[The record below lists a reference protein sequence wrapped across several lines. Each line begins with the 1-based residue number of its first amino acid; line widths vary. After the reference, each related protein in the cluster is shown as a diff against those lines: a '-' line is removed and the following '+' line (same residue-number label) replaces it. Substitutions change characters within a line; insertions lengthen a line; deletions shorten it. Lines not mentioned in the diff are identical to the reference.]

1 MIWFSVSCPST
12 WQCRNPS
19 GYVAELQKLT
29 AAAVASMST
38 EVDTHCGGGVGLLH
52 WKESDGALP
61 QFSARNQRESTLLC
75 ATTGKQ
81 FAPLDTCFGGLSIN
95 PSGWR

>member
-1 MIWFSVSCPST
+1 MIWFSVSCPFS

-38 EVDTHCGGGVGLLH
+38 EVDTVEEGKGSSTGRKAMGLCHSSQQETKERAPFCVLLLENSLLH
-52 WKESDGALP
+52 
-61 QFSARNQRESTLLC
+61 
-75 ATTGKQ
+75 
-81 FAPLDTCFGGLSIN
+81 
-95 PSGWR
+95 